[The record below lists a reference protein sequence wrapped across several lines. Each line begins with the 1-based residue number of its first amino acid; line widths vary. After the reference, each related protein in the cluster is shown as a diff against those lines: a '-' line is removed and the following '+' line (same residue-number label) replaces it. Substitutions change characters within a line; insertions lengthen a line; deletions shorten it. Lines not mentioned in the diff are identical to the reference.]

1 MFGKQLQLSIAGF
14 CRGVP
19 QLDVRRCLWRV
30 LSNVRSGFASILG
43 SAVRGI
49 AGRQNVTRKAS
60 RGCSL
65 ETARNRQYQFGAS
78 GQFLLDGLQR
88 SGTKS

>member
-1 MFGKQLQLSIAGF
+1 MFGKQRRLSIAGF

-49 AGRQNVTRKAS
+49 ARGQNVTRKAI
-60 RGCSL
+60 RG
-65 ETARNRQYQFGAS
+65 
-78 GQFLLDGLQR
+78 R
-88 SGTKS
+88 S